1 MYFTFPVSR
10 IFIQINAFVNGTKE
24 TGPKQEFMSSSK
36 YYSKYLAMNIPY
48 IFTQYYR
55 HSIHFC
61 ISKFST
67 IA

>member
-1 MYFTFPVSR
+1 MHYTFLVLR
-10 IFIQINAFVNGTKE
+10 IFIQFNVFVNGTRE
-24 TGPKQEFMSSSK
+24 TEPKQEFMSPNK
-36 YYSKYLAMNIPY
+36 YYSKYVTMDIPY